1 MTRYLIGTGG
11 WAYFPG
17 KPSLKAYSKVFDF
30 VEVNSTFYQYPD
42 ARRVEFWRK
51 NVPKEFT
58 FSVRCHRDLTH
69 RIGLKTSDE
78 AYDVFSRMI
87 GICRILGAPFLH
99 FETPASYVLNGEAV
113 KHAKAF
119 FSTVNLKNVRLAWEV
134 RGHLTPETVK
144 LMQDF
149 GIVHCVDLSRETPS
163 LKSDVIYTR
172 LFGRGKLNMYQFTDE
187 ELMEIDE
194 KMEASQVKIAFLSY
208 HGVRMNSDAMRFK
221 AYKQTGEFLPV
232 TGQTGTESARA
243 VLSEDAKFPSTRAEL
258 LADQGWKVVDLTED
272 KRIHLSEML
281 SGLPEI
287 RYNSLDEL
295 VQAMR
300 LLYGQG

>member
-1 MTRYLIGTGG
+1 VTRYLIGTGG

-17 KPSLKAYSKVFDF
+17 KPSLRAYSKVFDF

-42 ARRVEFWRK
+42 ARRVELWRK
-51 NVPKEFT
+51 TVPKEFT

-69 RIGLKTSDE
+69 RIGLKSSNE

-87 GICRILGAPFLH
+87 GICRILEAPYLH
-99 FETPASYVLNGEAV
+99 LETPASYALNEEAV
-113 KHAKAF
+113 KEAKAF
-119 FSTVNLKNVRLAWEV
+119 FSTVTLKNVRIAWEI
-134 RGHLTPETVK
+134 RGHLTPKTIK

-149 GIVHCVDLSRETPS
+149 DIVHSVDLSRETPS
-163 LKSDVIYTR
+163 LKSDVIYSR
-172 LFGRGKLNMYQFTDE
+172 LFGRGKLNIYQFTDE
-187 ELMEIDE
+187 ELTEIDE
-194 KMEASQVKIAFLSY
+194 KIEASQAKIAFLSY

-221 AYKQTGEFLPV
+221 AYKLTGEFPSV
-232 TGQTGTESARA
+232 TGQTGAESAKA

-258 LADQGWKVVDLTED
+258 LADQGWKVVDFTED

-281 SGLPEI
+281 SGLPER
-287 RYNSLDEL
+287 RYNSLDEV

-300 LLYGQG
+300 LLYG